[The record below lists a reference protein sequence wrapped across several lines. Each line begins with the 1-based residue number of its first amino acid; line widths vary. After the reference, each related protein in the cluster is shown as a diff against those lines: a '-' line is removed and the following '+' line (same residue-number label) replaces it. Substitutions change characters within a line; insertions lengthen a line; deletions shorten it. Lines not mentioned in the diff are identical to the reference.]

1 MNHNEEK
8 RKENKEGKT
17 QTTRLSCI
25 YVFTQHLGYLSFS
38 KAPCSHT
45 SKSLILYS
53 KQKLKVGN
61 SSKEVC

>member
-8 RKENKEGKT
+8 RKENKKGKT

-38 KAPCSHT
+38 PCSHT